1 MSTGALFLIGV
12 FMLTMLVDLPIVYG
26 MVLSG
31 LAYLVIFDTAPV
43 AVAAQQYV
51 SGLDSFTLLAIPLFI
66 LAAQLMN
73 AAGLTQRIVRLCAAI
88 VGDIKGGLA
97 VVAVMACL
105 VFGALSGSGVAD
117 VVAIGSLLLPAMARA
132 GYDKGFSCAL
142 VGCAGT
148 TATIVPP
155 SIVLIIYGTTTN
167 TSVGKLFM
175 AGIVPAVLLSLS
187 LIGIAVWQA
196 RKYNWSGGKPFE
208 WAELRASLLDAL
220 PALMVPVLII
230 GGIRMGVFTASE
242 AASSAITYALLIGLF
257 WYRTLSLRAIWQSL
271 KSAGEGSASILL
283 MIGASGFFAW
293 ILVAEQV
300 PQALAALLSNWT
312 DSRTTVLLLLTVVLL
327 LLGTFM
333 EAIPII
339 IIVAPV
345 VMPVLAHYQIDPV
358 HFGILL
364 TINMAIGAVSPPVG
378 VDLMAACKVGGIT
391 MMQTLRP
398 LTWMMLAMVGVLLL
412 VTFVPELVM
421 FLPRNVQ

>member
-1 MSTGALFLIGV
+1 MSSGALFLMGA

-31 LAYLVIFDTAPV
+31 LAYLMLFDAAPV

-73 AAGLTQRIVRLCAAI
+73 GAGLTQRIVRLCAAI

-97 VVAVMACL
+97 VVAVMSCL

-117 VVAIGSLLLPAMARA
+117 VVAIGSLLIPAMGRA

-187 LIGIAVWQA
+187 LIVIAVWQA

-208 WAELRASLLDAL
+208 WGELRAALVDAL

-230 GGIRMGVFTASE
+230 GGIRLGVFTASE
-242 AASSAITYALLIGLF
+242 AASSAIAYSLLIGLF
-257 WYRTLSLRAIWQSL
+257 WYRTLSLATIWQSL
-271 KSAGEGSASILL
+271 KAAGEGSSSILL
-283 MIGASGFFAW
+283 MIGASGLFAW

-398 LTWMMLAMVGVLLL
+398 LAWMMLAMVGVLLL

-421 FLPRNVQ
+421 FLPRHVQ

>member
-1 MSTGALFLIGV
+1 MSNGVLVLTGV

-26 MVLSG
+26 MLLSG
-31 LAYLVIFDTAPV
+31 LAYLAIFDAAPV
-43 AVAAQQYV
+43 TVAAQQYV
-51 SGLDSFTLLAIPLFI
+51 AGLDSFTLLAIPLFI

-73 AAGLTQRIVRLCAAI
+73 GAGLTQRIVRLCAAI

-97 VVAVMACL
+97 VVAIMSCL
-105 VFGALSGSGVAD
+105 MFGALSGSGVAD
-117 VVAIGSLLLPAMARA
+117 VVAIGSLLLPAMAA
-132 GYDKGFSCAL
+132 KGYDRGFVCAL

-167 TSVGKLFM
+167 TSIGKLFM
-175 AGIVPAVLLSLS
+175 AGIVPAVLVSVS
-187 LIGIAVWQA
+187 LICIAVWQS
-196 RKYNWSGGKPFE
+196 RKFNWGGGKPFE
-208 WAELRASLLDAL
+208 WAELRAALLDAV

-230 GGIRMGVFTASE
+230 GGIRMGIFTATE
-242 AASSAITYALLIGLF
+242 AASSAITYTLAIGLL
-257 WYRTLSLRAIWQSL
+257 WYRTLSLGAIWRSL
-271 KSAGEGSASILL
+271 KAASEGSASILL

-300 PQALAALLSNWT
+300 PQALAALLTSWT
-312 DSRTTVLLLLTVVLL
+312 DSRNTVLMLLTVLLL

-345 VMPVLAHYQIDPV
+345 VMPVLAHYRIDPV

-364 TINMAIGAVSPPVG
+364 TINMAIAAVSPPVG
-378 VDLMAACKVGGIT
+378 VDLMAACRIGGIT

-398 LTWMMLAMVGVLLL
+398 LCWMMLAMTIVLLL
-412 VTFVPELVM
+412 VTFVPDLVM
-421 FLPRNVQ
+421 FLPRNVR

>member
-1 MSTGALFLIGV
+1 MSTGALFLVGT

-26 MVLSG
+26 MVLAG
-31 LAYLVIFDTAPV
+31 LAYLFLFDAAPV
-43 AVAAQQYV
+43 AVAAQQFV
-51 SGLDSFTLLAIPLFI
+51 TGLDSFTLLAIPLFI

-97 VVAVMACL
+97 VVAVMSCL

-187 LIGIAVWQA
+187 LICIAVWQA
-196 RKYNWSGGKPFE
+196 RKYNWSGGNPFE
-208 WAELRASLLDAL
+208 WAELRAALSDAV

-230 GGIRMGVFTASE
+230 GGIRLGIFTASE
-242 AASSAITYALLIGLF
+242 AASSAIVYSLLIGLF
-257 WYRTLSLRAIWQSL
+257 WYRSLSLRAIWQSL
-271 KSAGEGSASILL
+271 KTAGEGSSSILL

-300 PQALAALLSNWT
+300 PQALAALLANWT
-312 DSRTTVLLLLTVVLL
+312 DSRITVLLLLTVVLL

-345 VMPVLAHYQIDPV
+345 VMPVLAHYNIDPV

-378 VDLMAACKVGGIT
+378 VDLMAACKIGGIT

-398 LTWMMLAMVGVLLL
+398 LNWMMLAMVTVLLL
-412 VTFVPELVM
+412 VTFIPELVM
-421 FLPRNVQ
+421 FLPRHVQ

>member
-1 MSTGALFLIGV
+1 MSSGALFLICTFV
-12 FMLTMLVDLPIVYG
+12 LTILVDLPIVYG

-31 LAYLVIFDTAPV
+31 LAYLAIFDTAPFT
-43 AVAAQQYV
+43 VAAQQYV
-51 SGLDSFTLLAIPLFI
+51 AGMDSFTLLAIPLFI

-73 AAGLTQRIVRLCAAI
+73 GAGLTQRIVRLCAAI

-97 VVAVMACL
+97 VVAVMSCL
-105 VFGALSGSGVAD
+105 LFGALSGSGVAD
-117 VVAIGSLLLPAMARA
+117 VVAIGSLLLPAMARN

-175 AGIVPAVLLSLS
+175 AGIVPGILLSLA
-187 LIGIAVWQA
+187 LIGVAIWQS
-196 RKYNWSGGKPFE
+196 RKYNWAGGKPFE
-208 WAELRASLLDAL
+208 WSELRAALFDAL
-220 PALMVPVLII
+220 PALMVPVMII
-230 GGIRMGVFTASE
+230 GGIRLGVFTASE
-242 AASSAITYALLIGLF
+242 AASSAITYSLLIGLF
-257 WYRTLSLRAIWQSL
+257 WYRTLSLRTIWHSL
-271 KSAGEGSASILL
+271 KAAGEGSASILL

-300 PQALAALLSNWT
+300 PQGLAALLASWT
-312 DSRTTVLLLLTVVLL
+312 DSRTAVLLLLILVLL
-327 LLGTFM
+327 LLGMFM

-364 TINMAIGAVSPPVG
+364 TLNLAIGAVHPPVG
-378 VDLMAACKVGGIT
+378 VDLMAACKVGDT
-391 MMQTLRP
+391 PVMMTLRP
-398 LTWMMLAMVGVLLL
+398 LGWMLLAMVGVLLL
-412 VTFVPELVM
+412 VTFVPDLVL
-421 FLPRNVQ
+421 FLPRHVQ